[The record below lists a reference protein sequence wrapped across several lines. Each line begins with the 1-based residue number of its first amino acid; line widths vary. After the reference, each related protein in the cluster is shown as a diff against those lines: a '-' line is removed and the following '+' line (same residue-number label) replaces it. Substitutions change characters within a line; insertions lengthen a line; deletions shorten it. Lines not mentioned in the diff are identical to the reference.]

1 MSKIRSKMVTF
12 LFSSYFC
19 SVSYLE
25 LWQPLCSVGWNQ
37 LCNIGKR
44 HHQEQSCEIILD
56 LDQRFRSSDIPPVQW
71 SGTIYAILKEGIM
84 GNVRVKKYEIR
95 TSG

>member
-1 MSKIRSKMVTF
+1 MSFKN
-12 LFSSYFC
+12 
-19 SVSYLE
+19 VSYLE
-25 LWQPLCSVGWNQ
+25 LWQPLFSVGWNQ

-71 SGTIYAILKEGIM
+71 SRTIYAILKEGIM
-84 GNVRVKKYEIR
+84 GNVHVKKYEIM
-95 TSG
+95 TIG

>member
-1 MSKIRSKMVTF
+1 MSFKN
-12 LFSSYFC
+12 
-19 SVSYLE
+19 VSYLE

-44 HHQEQSCEIILD
+44 HNQEQSCEIILD
-56 LDQRFRSSDIPPVQW
+56 LDQRFRSSDIPSVQW
-71 SGTIYAILKEGIM
+71 SRTIYAILKEGIM
-84 GNVRVKKYEIR
+84 GNVHVKKYEIR